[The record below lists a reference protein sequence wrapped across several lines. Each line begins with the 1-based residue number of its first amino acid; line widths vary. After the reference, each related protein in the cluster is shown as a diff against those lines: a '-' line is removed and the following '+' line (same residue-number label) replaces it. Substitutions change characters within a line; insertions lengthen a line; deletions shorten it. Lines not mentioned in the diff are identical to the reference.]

1 MLIVFILTIVGY
13 IIFKLSS
20 LNKTILNNNQ
30 KNQPEDKNTIFYDEN
45 GIDVGFSDI
54 KYSISQLFNKFDED
68 SANLFDVNYIGTVS
82 DNYEDGNK
90 KITMTKNIHDCSI
103 NIYYENGNPMYE
115 YNRSKHSTID
125 FSQYSSDGKTIF
137 SRTYKLDEFSNLLR
151 AIPNNNNTTPHD
163 IVLLYRI
170 LATSNLNDLIM
181 KNNDQIIFYDK
192 NNNEITMRDIKE
204 DILYRV
210 FLNCEFEEES
220 GKDIEEDFD
229 EFDIIF
235 DKNYTGI
242 VSSLHENGNKKVT
255 ITKNI
260 SHCNIHIYYEDS
272 TPMFEYTR
280 PDSSSI
286 LFSQYSLDGK
296 LVFSKN
302 YSLDEFSV
310 LLESLPPS
318 NTTPKDIMLLY
329 KILDTSHLDA
339 LVDSMQEHILF
350 YHKNGDSDCT
360 TLRDVHL
367 DIFVTV
373 GENDYKFN
381 NIVDKNH
388 WITVSA
394 SYDNGN
400 KRIAVQNSA
409 NSYKFDA
416 YYKNGKP
423 MFEYHSANSSSI
435 TFTQYYSNGEI
446 ISSENYKYEDFSDL
460 VESLPKNNIIPHDI
474 LILYKILNINS
485 LNYLIS
491 ATDDYI
497 VFYDEYYGYVTL
509 SHIRGNFYLILDK
522 SKSLWKKIFN
532 KTHVE
537 VISTFYGNGNKKII
551 VDKNMDDHN
560 ISIYYENENPMFEYL
575 KPDNST
581 ILFNQYSFDGDIISS
596 KTYAFD
602 DFSDFLKTL
611 PVNNNVPNDILL
623 LHKILDT
630 SDLDKL
636 IKINNN
642 HIITAPLKQNIKKFK
657 GENIKY

>member
-125 FSQYSSDGKTIF
+125 FSQYSSDDKTIF
-137 SRTYKLDEFSNLLR
+137 SRTYKLDEFLNLLR
-151 AIPNNNNTTPHD
+151 ALPNNNNTTPHD

-170 LATSNLNDLIM
+170 LATSNLNDFIM

-192 NNNEITMRDIKE
+192 NNNEITLRDIKE

-210 FLNCEFEEES
+210 FLNCEFKEES
-220 GKDIEEDFD
+220 GKDIEEYFD

-296 LVFSKN
+296 LVSSKN

-350 YHKNGDSDCT
+350 YHEDGDCT
-360 TLRDVHL
+360 TLS
-367 DIFVTV
+367 DIFQDLYIVL
-373 GENDYKFN
+373 GENEYKFN
-381 NIVDKNH
+381 NLTDENCR
-388 WITVSA
+388 ITVSA
-394 SYDNGN
+394 SYDNG
-400 KRIAVQNSA
+400 KTKISLLNST
-409 NSYKFDA
+409 NSYKIDV
-416 YYKNGKP
+416 YYENGNQ
-423 MFEYHSANSSSI
+423 MFEYHSSNNSVI
-435 TFTQYYSNGEI
+435 TFSQYYSNGEI
-446 ISSENYKYEDFSDL
+446 ISSEDYKFGDFSDL
-460 VESLPKNNIIPHDI
+460 VKFLPKKNIIPEDI
-474 LILYKILNINS
+474 LFLYKILGINS
-485 LNYLIS
+485 LNYYIS
-491 ATDDYI
+491 ANNNYI
-497 VFYDEYYGYVTL
+497 IFSDRDYGYVTL
-509 SHIRGNFYLILDK
+509 PHIEENFYLLLDK
-522 SKSLWKKIFN
+522 NKDSLNKIFN

-537 VISTFYGNGNKKII
+537 VISNSYGNGNKKII

-581 ILFNQYSFDGDIISS
+581 ILFNQYSFESDIISA

-602 DFSDFLKTL
+602 DFADFLKAI
-611 PVNNNVPNDILL
+611 PVDNTIPNDILL
-623 LHKILDT
+623 LYKILDT
-630 SDLDKL
+630 YDLNRL
-636 IKINNN
+636 IRINNN